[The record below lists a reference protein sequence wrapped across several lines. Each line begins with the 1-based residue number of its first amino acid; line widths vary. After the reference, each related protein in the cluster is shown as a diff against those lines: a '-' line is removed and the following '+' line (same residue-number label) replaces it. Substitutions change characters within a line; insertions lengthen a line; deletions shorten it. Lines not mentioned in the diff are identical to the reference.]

1 MPEIKNYTFDHK
13 ELVEL
18 LVKELNIHEGLWGI
32 YFELGLGGANVP
44 ITPDQKTLVP
54 AAVALIQKVGIQ
66 RFEVENNLT
75 VDAAQV
81 NPATPKQ

>member
-1 MPEIKNYTFDHK
+1 MPEIKNYTFTHK
-13 ELVEL
+13 ELAEI
-18 LVKELNIHEGLWGI
+18 LVKQLDVHEGLWGV

-44 ITPDQKTLVP
+44 TSPDQKTLTP

-66 RFEVENNLT
+66 RFDTENSLT

-81 NPATPKQ
+81 NPAPTAK